1 MDGATSEIDNTLDGR
16 YIDNETALTSSL
28 KGEEFVI
35 QTKGLP
41 FDSSDIVP
49 LSFKQN

>member
-35 QTKGLP
+35 KPKDYHLILVTL
-41 FDSSDIVP
+41 FH
-49 LSFKQN
+49 